1 MHVYAADK
9 VANEM
14 SRTKISIWCT
24 VKELVTQ
31 SVIGQEEGYHMT
43 TPRGEAN
50 LVDCHPDADFEPS
63 DEFLAGF
70 KFAAEL
76 VGDENFDY

>member
-1 MHVYAADK
+1 
-9 VANEM
+9 M
-14 SRTKISIWCT
+14 SRKSASDIASKAIA
-24 VKELVTQ
+24 LIDQ
-31 SVIGQEEGYHMT
+31 MEEAAKAEIRHYLSARLLHMT